1 MMIKVITFQLPE
13 GMTRDDVIKN
23 YEDPTN
29 KWRNINELIRKNY
42 IYDGEARLGGGIYH
56 WKTVAAAD
64 QWHDADW
71 RKFVKELYGSEPVFR
86 RFEVPIVADNELDQ
100 KITFSINE
108 AA

>member
-1 MMIKVITFQLPE
+1 MIEVITFQLPE
-13 GMTRDDVIKN
+13 GMPRDDVIKN
-23 YEDPTN
+23 YEDTTD
-29 KWRNINELIRKNY
+29 KWRNINEFIRKIY

-64 QWHDADW
+64 QWHSAEW
-71 RKFVKELYGSEPVFR
+71 RKFVKELYGSHPAVR

-100 KITFSINE
+100 TITFSIDE